1 MKRNSNNYINKNF
14 SSTPNRIK
22 IKKKI
27 LDFPKYMSNEEL
39 RYIQKRIKKNIV
51 NINDTNT
58 YLQQHNIFQETKGNI
73 PYKYIQELNRLNEIE
88 NNKNNSAKK
97 NESKILNKKIKSE
110 KNNKRFLSSTN
121 RKILEYSNQKIPS
134 NLFDFIHPHE
144 YYFTQRRIKNDKN
157 NSEINYNKKDK
168 NNLIL
173 KNSKDKKEKISKL
186 FIDNIINNNE
196 KKLKNKKNIFL
207 TLYKRNPNKIKSINS
222 SKILLDNNRYNLTE
236 IKNNEFFNKNKSN
249 IIYTK
254 NNVIINEEEEEK
266 NNKNNYDKI
275 ENKKLFFNKI
285 NDDIHISKRYN
296 TEINNNI
303 KNIKN
308 INNSNNN
315 INNKSSPSNFIIQ
328 EKKSNKK
335 INNNDYKNIILDRNY
350 FTQTSRLFNKN
361 KKYFISSENNIS
373 KTSNFLNKSNSRN
386 KRIFNTEP
394 SLIKKKNK
402 DEFLKEITNINE
414 QLNEIKNDIISKKEY
429 EDNNL
434 ERKFEEI
441 KKITKEDMI
450 VANILVEKGRVQM
463 QSTKELFQKM
473 KQKSFIS
480 DLTKQYFTCKKT
492 KYETSIKQKFLKEL
506 RKIDILEKKDALLR
520 DLAYKKNYE
529 IRKGVNKLKENDL
542 SKERKIFN
550 NKIVKMKQLNINN
563 HKNFIKSM
571 NKY

>member
-14 SSTPNRIK
+14 SHTPNRIK

-58 YLQQHNIFQETKGNI
+58 YLQQHNIFQETKSNI
-73 PYKYIQELNRLNEIE
+73 PYKYIQELKRLNEIE

-97 NESKILNKKIKSE
+97 NESKILNKKINSE

-157 NSEINYNKKDK
+157 NSEINYNKNDK

-186 FIDNIINNNE
+186 FIDNIINNSE
-196 KKLKNKKNIFL
+196 KKSKNRKNIFL
-207 TLYKRNPNKIKSINS
+207 TLYKRNQNKIKSINS
-222 SKILLDNNRYNLTE
+222 SKILLDNNNRYNLTE

-249 IIYTK
+249 IIYIK

-285 NDDIHISKRYN
+285 NNDNHISKRYN
-296 TEINNNI
+296 TEINN
-303 KNIKN
+303 NIKN

-429 EDNNL
+429 DDNNL

-463 QSTKELFQKM
+463 QSTKELFKKM

-506 RKIDILEKKDALLR
+506 RKIDLLEKKDALLR

>member
-58 YLQQHNIFQETKGNI
+58 YLQQHNIFQETKSNI
-73 PYKYIQELNRLNEIE
+73 PYKYIQELKRLNEIE

-97 NESKILNKKIKSE
+97 NESKILNKKINSE

-121 RKILEYSNQKIPS
+121 RKILEYNNQKIPS

-157 NSEINYNKKDK
+157 NSEINYNKNDK

-186 FIDNIINNNE
+186 FIDNIINNSE
-196 KKLKNKKNIFL
+196 KKSKNRKNIFL
-207 TLYKRNPNKIKSINS
+207 TLYKRNQNKIKSINS
-222 SKILLDNNRYNLTE
+222 SKILLDNNNNRYNLTE

-275 ENKKLFFNKI
+275 ENK
-285 NDDIHISKRYN
+285 
-296 TEINNNI
+296 

-429 EDNNL
+429 DDNNL

-463 QSTKELFQKM
+463 QSTKELFKKM

>member
-14 SSTPNRIK
+14 SHTPNRIK

-58 YLQQHNIFQETKGNI
+58 YLQQHNIFQETKSNI
-73 PYKYIQELNRLNEIE
+73 PYKYIQELKRLNEIE

-97 NESKILNKKIKSE
+97 NESKILNKKINSE

-121 RKILEYSNQKIPS
+121 RKILEYNNQKIPS

-157 NSEINYNKKDK
+157 NSEINYNKNDK

-186 FIDNIINNNE
+186 FIDNIINNSE
-196 KKLKNKKNIFL
+196 KKSKNRKNIFL
-207 TLYKRNPNKIKSINS
+207 TLYKRNQNKIKSINS
-222 SKILLDNNRYNLTE
+222 SKILLDNNNRYNLTE

-285 NDDIHISKRYN
+285 NNDNHISKRYN
-296 TEINNNI
+296 TEINN
-303 KNIKN
+303 NIKN

-350 FTQTSRLFNKN
+350 FSQTSRLFNKN

-429 EDNNL
+429 DDNNL

-463 QSTKELFQKM
+463 QSTKELFKKM

-529 IRKGVNKLKENDL
+529 IKKGVNKLKENDL

-563 HKNFIKSM
+563 HKNFIKSI

>member
-402 DEFLKEITNINE
+402 DEYLKEITNINE

-463 QSTKELFQKM
+463 QSTKELFKKM

>member
-14 SSTPNRIK
+14 SHTPNRIK

-58 YLQQHNIFQETKGNI
+58 YLQQHNIFQETKSNI
-73 PYKYIQELNRLNEIE
+73 PYKYIQELKRLNEIE

-97 NESKILNKKIKSE
+97 NESKILNKKINSE

-121 RKILEYSNQKIPS
+121 RKILEYNNQKIPS

-186 FIDNIINNNE
+186 FIDNIINNSE
-196 KKLKNKKNIFL
+196 KKSKNRKNIFL
-207 TLYKRNPNKIKSINS
+207 TLYKRNQNKIKSINS
-222 SKILLDNNRYNLTE
+222 SKILLDNNNRYNLTE

-249 IIYTK
+249 IIYIK

-285 NDDIHISKRYN
+285 NNDNHISKRYN
-296 TEINNNI
+296 TEINN
-303 KNIKN
+303 NIKN

-361 KKYFISSENNIS
+361 KKYFISSENNIN

-429 EDNNL
+429 DDNNL

-450 VANILVEKGRVQM
+450 VVNILVEKGRVQM
-463 QSTKELFQKM
+463 QSTKELFKKM

-529 IRKGVNKLKENDL
+529 IKKGVNKLKENDL